1 MKKGT
6 GHRLKLGIFVTFA
19 IALFIVAIYYL
30 GQRQQ
35 LFSGTFKISAIFKD
49 ANGLMVGNNIR
60 FDGIN
65 VGTVDKIEI
74 ITDTSVQVDM
84 VIDKKIKK
92 FLKKGVKAIVGSEGL
107 MGSKLVNISPGRC
120 NDPEISDNECVES
133 APSTNIDEI
142 LLNMQVASY
151 NAADI
156 TDNLDAII
164 TNIRLGKGTI
174 GKLFMDSAFANTI
187 GGTMTNIEEGTEA
200 AKHSFLLR
208 GFFKDK
214 EKAKEKEQAK
224 EQAKEKEKEKAK
236 EKEQAKELEKE
247 KKKKDKN
254 N

>member
-1 MKKGT
+1 MKKGS
-6 GHRLKLGIFVTFA
+6 GRRIKLGVFVTFGV
-19 IALFIVAIYYL
+19 ALFIVAIYYL

-49 ANGLMVGNNIR
+49 ANGLAVGNNIR

-74 ITDTSVQVDM
+74 ITDTSVKVDM
-84 VIDKKIKK
+84 VIDESVRK

-107 MGSKLVNISPGRC
+107 MGSKLVNISPGMSDAAEIMK
-120 NDPEISDNECVES
+120 NDTVES
-133 APSTNIDEI
+133 GPSTNIDEI
-142 LLNMQVASY
+142 LLNMQIASY

-174 GKLFMDSAFANTI
+174 GKLFMDSVFANTI

-224 EQAKEKEKEKAK
+224 N
-236 EKEQAKELEKE
+236 LEKE
-247 KKKKDKN
+247 KKKKDKEKN

>member
-1 MKKGT
+1 MKKGV
-6 GHRLKLGIFVTFA
+6 GNSIKLGIFVA
-19 IALFIVAIYYL
+19 VGISLFIVAIYYL

-35 LFSGTFKISAIFKD
+35 LFSSTFKISAIFKD
-49 ANGLMVGNNIR
+49 ANGLEVGNNIR

-120 NDPEISDNECVES
+120 DDKEILDNECVES
-133 APSTNIDEI
+133 GESTNIDEI
-142 LLNMQVASY
+142 LLNFEIASY
-151 NAADI
+151 NAAEI
-156 TDNLDAII
+156 TSNLDTIF
-164 TNIRLGKGTI
+164 TNLRMGRGTV
-174 GKLFMDSAFANTI
+174 GKLLMDSAFANTI

-224 EQAKEKEKEKAK
+224 EKEKEKAK